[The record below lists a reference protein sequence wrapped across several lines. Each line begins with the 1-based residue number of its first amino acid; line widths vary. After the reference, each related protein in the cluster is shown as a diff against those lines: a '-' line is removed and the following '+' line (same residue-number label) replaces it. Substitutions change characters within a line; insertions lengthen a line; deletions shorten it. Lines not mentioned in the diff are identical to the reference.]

1 MIGAGQSVGMTD
13 EPPII
18 NLDVTATDAAVA
30 RTLIKAMLETEGW
43 DYKVELPADPSE
55 LGRLVLALAHEAAL
69 LAFQVHVD
77 HPDTPAV
84 KIVDMLAANEP
95 RRGLRVVD
103 PGSPG

>member
-1 MIGAGQSVGMTD
+1 MTD

-18 NLDVTATDAAVA
+18 NLDVTAGDAAAA
-30 RTLIKAMLETEGW
+30 RGHSSRACSRPTVGTTTSSSPPTSTSSAGSCSRWL
-43 DYKVELPADPSE
+43 D
-55 LGRLVLALAHEAAL
+55 EAAL

-95 RRGLRVVD
+95 RKGLRLVD
-103 PGSPG
+103 PDPSP

>member
-1 MIGAGQSVGMTD
+1 MIVTGQHVAMTD

-18 NLDVTATDAAVA
+18 SLDVTVDDAAAA
-30 RTLIKAMLETEGW
+30 RTLIKGMLETEGW
-43 DYKVELPADPSE
+43 DYNVELPADPNE

-69 LAFQVHVD
+69 LARQVHID

-95 RRGLRVVD
+95 RRGLRIVGPD
-103 PGSPG
+103 SHA

>member
-1 MIGAGQSVGMTD
+1 MTD

-18 NLDVTATDAAVA
+18 NLDVTADDAAAA
-30 RTLIKAMLETEGW
+30 RTLIKGMLSTDSW
-43 DYKVELPADPSE
+43 DYNVELPADTNE

-84 KIVDMLAANEP
+84 TIVDMLAASEP
-95 RRGLRVVD
+95 RKGLRLVD
-103 PGSPG
+103 PGSTP

>member
-1 MIGAGQSVGMTD
+1 MIESGQSVSMTD

-18 NLDVTATDAAVA
+18 NLDVTTDDAAAA
-30 RTLIKAMLETEGW
+30 RTLIKGMLSTDGW
-43 DYKVELPADPSE
+43 DYNVELPADMNE

-95 RRGLRVVD
+95 RKGLRLVD
-103 PGSPG
+103 PDSSP